1 MKSSW
6 TETSFRI
13 LFSILTLLSC
23 ATSGFADDV
32 GITKARLFQKTETR
46 YVLEADVP
54 QVLVWAIKAP
64 IFPDRFQVSKLQ
76 YINRAGWIVVRAT
89 ATTTGG
95 PLSAQDEIL
104 LPWMRNGAALT
115 AQWLDGPIHQGLFL
129 RSMEGIHVQ
138 MRLLMPSTQS
148 LREVCVEHFSLG
160 LKHLTFKWVHLL
172 FVGALALLA
181 PTRELFKTLLYY
193 SFGQAGSLVLA
204 EIGVPGFDLLFVDIL
219 GTLLVLMLA
228 HAAVRHRSVGPY
240 LSLVFFY
247 GLLHGL
253 AYAQA
258 SSLPGLGPD
267 QRIPALFVFNA
278 AMDLGHLA
286 VAMLL
291 VATAKALRKLPHS
304 KKIASYT
311 VGIWSVAL
319 LATLFQE
326 HVVSGKTHV
335 LGLGGSQMAT
345 QYTLPAARTTQ
356 PPRQGPKGARRL
368 TEPVMSYLSVEP
380 YEVRQEILIQARAA
394 MQFMGMND
402 QGLGS
407 LPIESL
413 GMVSG
418 GILNVARKANPIFID
433 GQPAEPV
440 LARADF
446 VTLGPAGVVVRPEP
460 VAESLDNGII
470 GVTLVYETPGM
481 ADEIQVDWRMFSEA
495 VRKIEVITTDPFGGT
510 TMILTPEENALDWK
524 NRLSGYRVPV
534 IEEISVEKPK
544 LPVVSMVVFLMALA
558 LLILSIRVKSV
569 LSGRPVLL
577 CIAALGFVAYPFLR
591 VPVDPP
597 WVAHWK
603 PSTGRTSVLLDGLLT
618 NVYRAFDVHDEG
630 RVYDRLAAS
639 VMGDKLSQIYLEN
652 RRALE
657 LENRGGAQVNV
668 DDVELLSVN
677 RVTESEA
684 GGFIADAVWTVSG
697 SVNHFGHT
705 HYRRNKNHALVTFVK
720 DGDAWKIRDIELIE
734 EERLL

>member
-6 TETSFRI
+6 TETSFRV
-13 LFSILTLLSC
+13 LFSILILLFG
-23 ATSGFADDV
+23 AASGFADDV
-32 GITKARLFQKTETR
+32 GITKARLVQETENR
-46 YVLEADVP
+46 YVLEADVA

-64 IFPDRFQVSKLQ
+64 IFPDRFKVSKLE
-76 YINRAGWIVVRAT
+76 YINQAGWIVVRAT

-95 PLSAQDEIL
+95 PLSAQDEML

-115 AQWLDGPIHQGLFL
+115 VQWLDGSLHQGLFL
-129 RSMEGIHVQ
+129 RSLEGIHVPI
-138 MRLLMPSTQS
+138 RLLMPSTQS
-148 LREVCVEHFSLG
+148 LSEVCAEHFSLG

-181 PTRELFKTLLYY
+181 PTRELFKILLYY
-193 SFGQAGSLVLA
+193 SFGQAGALFLA

-219 GTLLVLMLA
+219 GTLLALMLA
-228 HAAVRHRSVGPY
+228 HAAVRNRAVGPY

-253 AYAQA
+253 AYAQE
-258 SSLPGLGPD
+258 SSLLDLGLD

-278 AMDLGHLA
+278 AMDLGHFA

-291 VATAKALRKLPHS
+291 IAVAKALGKLPHS

-319 LATLFQE
+319 LGVLFQE
-326 HVVSGKTHV
+326 HVISGKTDV

-345 QYTLPAARTTQ
+345 QYTLPATPTTQ
-356 PPRQGPKGARRL
+356 TAGQGPKGAPRL
-368 TEPVMSYLSVEP
+368 TERVMSYLSVEP

-394 MQFMGMND
+394 VQFLGMND
-402 QGLGS
+402 QGTGNI
-407 LPIESL
+407 PIESL
-413 GMVSG
+413 GPVKG
-418 GILNVARKANPIFID
+418 GILNVVRKANPIFID

-446 VTLGPAGVVVRPEP
+446 VTLGSAGVVVRPEP
-460 VAESLDNGII
+460 VTESLDNGII
-470 GVTLVYETPGM
+470 GLTLVYETPGM
-481 ADEIQVDWRMFSEA
+481 ADEIRIDWRMFSEA
-495 VRKIEVITTDPFGGT
+495 VRKIEATTTDPFGGA
-510 TMILTPEENALDWK
+510 TMILTPEENALTWK
-524 NRLSGYRVPV
+524 SRLSGYRVPV
-534 IEEISVEKPK
+534 LEEITVEKPK

-558 LLILSIRVKSV
+558 LLIVSIRVKSV

-577 CIAALGFVAYPFLR
+577 GIAALGFVAYPFLR
-591 VPVDPP
+591 FPVDLP
-597 WVAHWK
+597 WVAQWK
-603 PSTGRTSVLLDGLLT
+603 PSTDRTSVVLDGLLT
-618 NVYRAFDVHDEG
+618 NVYRAFDVRNES
-630 RVYDRLAAS
+630 RVYDRLATS

-657 LENRGGAQVNV
+657 LENRGGAQANV

-677 RVTESEA
+677 RVTASEA

-734 EERLL
+734 EKRLL